1 MGLAEYLSQDT
12 DRKII
17 ETPGTNVS
25 SGSGIFNKKFVNVN
39 IGAGNQAMGGANDDI
54 IFRNAKFYRDSA
66 ANNNAMNATPN
77 INFLLLG
84 GPNFN
89 T

>member
-1 MGLAEYLSQDT
+1 MGLAEYLSQET

-17 ETPGTNVS
+17 ETAGTNVS
-25 SGSGIFNKKFVNVN
+25 SGSGIFNKKFINVN
-39 IGAGNQAMGGANDDI
+39 IGAGNQAMSGANDDI
-54 IFRNAKFYRDSA
+54 IFRNARFYRDSA
-66 ANNNAMNATPN
+66 NNNNNNVTPN